1 MSFIKKIAEID
12 FGQTLIEN
20 IFIND
25 FMAMANG
32 THVKVYLLGFK
43 YANDN
48 EINHKV
54 NNQTI
59 ANNLSIPL
67 VDVLGA
73 WDFWESKNIIKKHS
87 KADSNDDNDYT
98 VEFLSLRQLYIDNNY
113 SQKSTT
119 ISVNNTTNESTV
131 SNLLT
136 ANKVPEVKEMFYEIQ
151 QLMRRPL
158 STNERLKVLDWM
170 SDYGITPDVIIRAF
184 QYSVEQRGVK
194 NISYT
199 AAIIRSWY
207 DKGIITIEKVD
218 EELSKSDVRFTSY
231 IKILKFL
238 GLNTN
243 TIGDHSK
250 NIINKWFDTWGFSLE
265 IILKA
270 CENSANI
277 PNPNLKYIDKILN
290 DWYTNGIKTLA
301 DVEARLNTIKKDKS
315 VQQNDSKKK
324 APAKNNR
331 FHNFEQKYHKYSN
344 DDFEKFMSNK
354 KNK

>member
-32 THVKVYLLGFK
+32 THVKVYLVGFK
-43 YANDN
+43 YAHDN

-59 ANNLSIPL
+59 ANDLSIPL

-73 WDFWESKNIIKKHS
+73 WDFWESKNIIKKHI
-87 KADSNDDNDYT
+87 KTDSLDDNDYT

-113 SQKSTT
+113 AQKNTSSSSQN
-119 ISVNNTTNESTV
+119 INNENTV
-131 SNLLT
+131 SNLIT

-158 STNERLKVLDWM
+158 STNERMKILDWM
-170 SDYGITPDVIIRAF
+170 TDYGITPDVILRSF
-184 QYSVEQRGVK
+184 QYSIEQRGVK

-218 EELSKSDVRFTSY
+218 EELSKSDVRFSSY
-231 IKILKFL
+231 VKILKFL

-243 TIGDHSK
+243 TIGDNSK

-277 PNPNLKYIDKILN
+277 PNPNLKYIDKILG
-290 DWYTNGIKTLA
+290 DWYANGVRTLA
-301 DVEARLNTIKKDKS
+301 DVDARLNSLKKDKS
-315 VQQNDSKKK
+315 SPQNDTKKK
-324 APAKNNR
+324 TLSKNNR
-331 FHNFEQKYHKYSN
+331 FHNFEQKYHTYSN